1 MRISHFVNL
10 FLGIGLMTNSSF
22 AFDAANDG
30 LPAPSDGVVTFNGT
44 SQRTY
49 GIVKTYNIPLTNY
62 PSTLEVNLR
71 GGDGGYAQSGRPA
84 NPTNKAS
91 KGGGGILGIA
101 QFSIHPSDAGA
112 LRPGGEIRLIVGN
125 KGYNRQSGIYA
136 HAASGGGGGSGLLYR
151 GPLDSDDWQPLIIA
165 GGGGGAYASTVTGK
179 VASNRNGG
187 NGQSTEAGQ
196 NGFGNGGNRG
206 IGGDG
211 GDQSNANL
219 GGGGGGWTGSG
230 DNGGGRGYP
239 AGGAGGVL
247 SVNTQ
252 KGAHGGFGCGGGGDG
267 GKVTLVGTPYM
278 SGGGGGG
285 YSGGGS
291 GAHAY
296 GGGGGGSFLIQAS
309 SGIEPVANSASWT
322 PRGAGLNQN
331 GFVSIE
337 TSGAIASGDINP
349 IVNID
354 GDNPQTVV
362 HNSTYADAGATGEDY
377 YGNSLTVITDN
388 TVDPTTTG
396 SYAVNYTVTDQFG
409 QTTTETRDVNVVPSL
424 PRFYLG
430 ATPTLLL
437 TTVDYWEDRTDA
449 IATIYSTGN
458 TNLTY
463 SIEGSDASHF
473 NLNAATGVLHFSS
486 QPDYETPSDVG
497 SDNTYTLTVKA
508 SDGTRISTSTLT
520 VNVLNV
526 AELPT
531 PPVLSNHSIVEN
543 QIDIGTVSSTDG
555 DRTPVTYAISTNSG
569 ADSALFQINSNT
581 GFLRFITAPNYE
593 DESDQN
599 NDNIYELVVIATSGG
614 HSVSN
619 TLNVTVTNGPDP
631 LSAPVLDN
639 TIIEENQTVVG
650 TASSSDEDGTEI
662 TYSLD
667 VTSHPDLEIHPTS
680 GALSFSVA
688 PDFENPTD
696 TGDDNTYYVK
706 IIATSGGESVTST
719 FTIIV
724 NDVNELPTVPQLDTL
739 LIEENKTLVD
749 NVYSSDDDGTQVDY
763 SILPSIGADSALF
776 QIDESSGELSF
787 IAAPNFEVPTDQGQN
802 NIYEVTVFASSG
814 SDAVSQTFNITVA
827 DADERPTTP
836 QFDNVA
842 LVLPENQTFI
852 GTASGST
859 DEDGTPVTYVLTTN
873 WPDYQYA
880 QIDPN
885 TGVLSFITAPD
896 FESPDDTLIA
906 HTYFFSVAAKSN
918 GQISQSILVNVRITD
933 VNEPHT
939 TPELDS
945 HTITENQTEVG
956 IVSATDPDGTIVTY
970 AVSTTEGAD
979 SDKFQIDS
987 STGVLSFIVAPNY
1000 EVPLDQG
1007 LDNTYQVVVI
1017 ATSGGYSSST
1027 FFDVS
1032 VENVA
1037 ELKKLPSLTNQT
1049 VTENFTLVGQVR
1061 SNAGATFA
1069 LSPDSGADRAFFTI
1083 TNSGELSFIN
1093 PPDFG
1098 DPLDQG

>member
-1 MRISHFVNL
+1 MRISHFISLLV
-10 FLGIGLMTNSSF
+10 GIGWISSSSF
-22 AFDAANDG
+22 AIDPANDSI
-30 LPAPSDGVVTFNGT
+30 PAPSDGVVTFNGT
-44 SQRTY
+44 SQLTS
-49 GIVKTYNIPLTNY
+49 GIVETYNIPITGY

-151 GPLDSDDWQPLIIA
+151 GPLDSDVWQPLIIA

-211 GDQSNANL
+211 GDQSIANL

-230 DNGGGRGYP
+230 DNGGGAGYP
-239 AGGAGGVL
+239 AGGAGGAL
-247 SVNTQ
+247 NVNTN

-296 GGGGGGSFLIQAS
+296 GGGGGGSFLVDITK
-309 SGIEPVANSASWT
+309 GIKPIEGTASWT
-322 PRGAGLNQN
+322 PRLAGLNQN

-337 TSGAIASGDINP
+337 TSGAIASGDIKP
-349 IVNID
+349 IVSID
-354 GDNPQTVV
+354 GDNPQTLG

-396 SYAVNYTVTDQFG
+396 SYAVNYTVKDQFG

-458 TNLTY
+458 TNLSY

-508 SDGTRISTSTLT
+508 SDGARISTSTLT

-569 ADSALFQINSNT
+569 ADSALFQINSST
-581 GFLRFITAPNYE
+581 GALRFITAPNYE

-614 HSVSN
+614 HSVSRWCN
-619 TLNVTVTNGPDP
+619 K
-631 LSAPVLDN
+631 LS
-639 TIIEENQTVVG
+639 
-650 TASSSDEDGTEI
+650 
-662 TYSLD
+662 
-667 VTSHPDLEIHPTS
+667 
-680 GALSFSVA
+680 
-688 PDFENPTD
+688 
-696 TGDDNTYYVK
+696 
-706 IIATSGGESVTST
+706 
-719 FTIIV
+719 V
-724 NDVNELPTVPQLDTL
+724 N
-739 LIEENKTLVD
+739 
-749 NVYSSDDDGTQVDY
+749 
-763 SILPSIGADSALF
+763 
-776 QIDESSGELSF
+776 
-787 IAAPNFEVPTDQGQN
+787 
-802 NIYEVTVFASSG
+802 
-814 SDAVSQTFNITVA
+814 
-827 DADERPTTP
+827 
-836 QFDNVA
+836 
-842 LVLPENQTFI
+842 
-852 GTASGST
+852 
-859 DEDGTPVTYVLTTN
+859 
-873 WPDYQYA
+873 
-880 QIDPN
+880 
-885 TGVLSFITAPD
+885 
-896 FESPDDTLIA
+896 
-906 HTYFFSVAAKSN
+906 
-918 GQISQSILVNVRITD
+918 
-933 VNEPHT
+933 
-939 TPELDS
+939 
-945 HTITENQTEVG
+945 
-956 IVSATDPDGTIVTY
+956 
-970 AVSTTEGAD
+970 
-979 SDKFQIDS
+979 
-987 STGVLSFIVAPNY
+987 
-1000 EVPLDQG
+1000 
-1007 LDNTYQVVVI
+1007 
-1017 ATSGGYSSST
+1017 
-1027 FFDVS
+1027 
-1032 VENVA
+1032 
-1037 ELKKLPSLTNQT
+1037 
-1049 VTENFTLVGQVR
+1049 
-1061 SNAGATFA
+1061 
-1069 LSPDSGADRAFFTI
+1069 
-1083 TNSGELSFIN
+1083 
-1093 PPDFG
+1093 
-1098 DPLDQG
+1098 